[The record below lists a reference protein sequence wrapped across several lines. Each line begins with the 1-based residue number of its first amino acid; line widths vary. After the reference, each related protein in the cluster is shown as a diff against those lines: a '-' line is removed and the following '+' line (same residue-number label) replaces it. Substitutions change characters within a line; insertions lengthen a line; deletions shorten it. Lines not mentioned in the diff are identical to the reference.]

1 MSFDFGFTLSAFS
14 IQLSGINMSPL
25 PKHRISFSPGDKS
38 IEVLPGTNLLEAASL
53 AGHSLASSCGGNGAC
68 GQCRVKIVKGKTLP
82 PNSQEKRLL
91 TEAEL
96 KSGLR
101 LACCISA
108 EGDLE
113 VSIPKRSLL
122 RGEKLQVEGF
132 VVDIAVDPVVKAF
145 DVHLKAASLDDS
157 RADLDRL
164 IHELQGISK
173 TNDLHGDISAI
184 KQLSPLLRTHKWQVT
199 CYARLGEI
207 IGFAPIGAH
216 PVGVAIDLGT
226 TKIAAYLL
234 DLVTGEELSSAGTLN
249 PQIRFGDDVMSRLHY
264 AVKNA
269 GSTPSELATSVRES
283 IRNIIRDLTEKAG
296 VQPAQVAEICIV
308 GNTAMTHLLLD
319 LPVRQLAVSPYVASV
334 NKAIDIKASE
344 LDMITTPG
352 AYVHILPGIGGFV
365 GPDHVAMILSSDID
379 RADVVTLGIDIGT
392 NTEIVIRRPYMPNLV
407 SLSCPSGPAF
417 EGAHVTDGMRAA
429 EGAIESVRLTEE
441 GATYKTIGDAQ
452 AIGLCGSG
460 IIDAVAELYRWNL
473 IDERGRFNKK
483 DGRVRQGARGSEF
496 QLVAPSGDQGQNEIT
511 ITQKDIDEILLAK
524 GAIRAGIEALLEV
537 TKTPPEMV
545 EEVIIAGA
553 FGSYINLLS
562 AIEIGL
568 FPYMPNARYRQVGN
582 GSGAGARR
590 ALISGKERKR
600 AQRIAAN
607 TKYLELTTHP
617 NFNRQFAAGLRFPEK
632 QAISP

>member
-1 MSFDFGFTLSAFS
+1 
-14 IQLSGINMSPL
+14 MSPL

-38 IEVLPGTNLLEAASL
+38 IEILPGTNLLEAASL
-53 AGHSLASSCGGNGAC
+53 AGINLASSCGGNGAC
-68 GQCRVKIVKGKTLP
+68 GQCRVKITKGKTSL

-91 TEAEL
+91 IEAEL
-96 KSGLR
+96 KNGLR
-101 LACCISA
+101 LACCVLA

-132 VVDIAVDPVVKAF
+132 VGDIAVDPVVKAY
-145 DVHLKAASLDDS
+145 DIHLKAASLDDP

-164 IHELQGISK
+164 IQELEAISK
-173 TNDLHGDISAI
+173 TSDLHGDISTI
-184 KQLSPLLRTHKWQVT
+184 KQLSPFLRTHKWHVT
-199 CYARLGEI
+199 CYVRLGEI
-207 IGFAPIGAH
+207 IGFAPIGAS
-216 PVGVAIDLGT
+216 PVGIAIDLGT

-234 DLVTGEELSSAGTLN
+234 DLVTGEELSSAGALN
-249 PQIRFGDDVMSRLHY
+249 PQIRFGDDVMSRLHH

-269 GSTPSELATSVRES
+269 GSMPSELATSVRES
-283 IRNIIRDLTEKAG
+283 IRNIIRDLIERVG
-296 VQPAQVAEICIV
+296 VQPAQVADICIV

-319 LPVRQLAVSPYVASV
+319 LPVRQLSVSPYVASV
-334 NKAIDIKASE
+334 NKAVDVKARD
-344 LDMITTPG
+344 LNLIAAPG

-365 GPDHVAMILSSDID
+365 GPDHVAMILSSEID
-379 RADVVTLGIDIGT
+379 RAEGITLGIDIGT
-392 NTEIVIRRPYMPNLV
+392 NTEIVIRRPDMPNLV

-429 EGAIESVRLTEE
+429 EGAIESVSLTEE
-441 GATYKTIGDAQ
+441 GATCKTIGDAP

-460 IIDAVAELYRWNL
+460 IIDIVAELYRWSL
-473 IDERGRFNKK
+473 IDQRGRFNKK
-483 DGRVRQGARGSEF
+483 DARVRQGPRGSEF
-496 QLVAPSGDQGQNEIT
+496 QLVAPSRDHRQNEIA

-537 TKTPPEMV
+537 TGTAPEMV
-545 EEVIIAGA
+545 AEVIIAGA
-553 FGSYINLLS
+553 FGSYINLIN

-590 ALISGKERKR
+590 ALISGEERRR

-617 NFNRQFAAGLRFPEK
+617 NFNRQFAAGLMFPK
-632 QAISP
+632 KTV